1 MRKATAFL
9 IAAAAWTGFIG
20 QYFFSNAGKSG
31 AALATATI
39 NYFSYF
45 TTLSNLFIAVG
56 LTAVLVAPMS
66 RVGRFFGGPR
76 GATPLAFYI
85 TITGIVFWLLL
96 RDTTHPEGL
105 GVGLNAIHHYVVPLA
120 YPLWWLFFV
129 RKGELRLWNVID
141 WLIFP
146 ALYALYTL
154 LHGEEA
160 AWYPYGFVDVTKL
173 GFDRVVHNM
182 VMFAIEFAILACLY
196 VLIDSVIGY
205 VRSRRKP
212 AQAALPLTAV
222 TVKPATD
229 VPVAAVPVPVPA
241 PEVGAT

>member
-1 MRKATAFL
+1 MRRATAFL

-31 AALATATI
+31 AELATSTV

-96 RDTTHPEGL
+96 RDTTHPAGL
-105 GVGLNAIHHYVVPLA
+105 GIGLNAIHHYVVPLA

-146 ALYALYTL
+146 ALYALYTV

-160 AWYPYGFVDVTKL
+160 GWYPYGFVDATKL
-173 GFDRVVHNM
+173 GFDRMIHNM
-182 VMFAIEFAILACLY
+182 VMFAIEFAILGCLY
-196 VLIDSVIGY
+196 VLVDSVIGY
-205 VRSRRKP
+205 VASRRRPMP
-212 AQAALPLTAV
+212 AVAAAIAPVAAEPRSVAVAALP
-222 TVKPATD
+222 
-229 VPVAAVPVPVPA
+229 A
-241 PEVGAT
+241 PEAGAT